1 MRGSYGPAVSAWL
14 RSLNPRLPRSVQML
28 QLGGLFN
35 AIGNGLVL
43 PFTLIYLHNV
53 RDISL
58 GTAGLV
64 VATNAVVSMAAGPF
78 FGMLVD
84 RAGGRRMLAVA
95 LLFLAAGFG
104 LYPLVHEPW
113 LGFAAA
119 ALTGI
124 GNGGFW
130 ASQST
135 LIAGLTPADKRTAAF
150 AMQRVVMN
158 LGIGLGGVAG
168 GLIATTDRPSTF
180 VVLFAGDALTFVI
193 YLAILFSLV
202 PEPGHGRRHGE
213 PPGRYLDVLRHRA
226 FVAVL
231 ALNTAFIFA
240 GMSGF
245 ELLPVYAKNEAGVSE
260 QAIGLVYFAN
270 TIVIVLAQLPIAR
283 LSQGRSR
290 MRTLALMGL
299 VWAVAWA
306 IVPVAGVSLSGTAAA
321 LLIGVAVCVFAVG
334 ECLHGAVQGPLV
346 TDLAEPRLLGRYMAL
361 SALSWQIGF
370 SLGPA
375 VGGFG
380 LAAAPTAVWIVAA
393 LGCGL
398 AGLWALALEPAL
410 PAEARRTP
418 LAVPA

>member
-1 MRGSYGPAVSAWL
+1 MSAWL

-43 PFTLIYLHNV
+43 PFVLIYLHNV

-58 GTAGLV
+58 GTAGLI
-64 VATNAVVSMAAGPF
+64 VATNAFVSMVAGPF

-84 RAGGRRMLAVA
+84 RAGGRRMLAVS
-95 LLFLAAGFG
+95 LVFLAAGFG
-104 LYPLVHEPW
+104 LYPFVHEPW
-113 LGFAAA
+113 LGFVAA

-135 LIAGLTPADKRTAAF
+135 LIAGLTPADKRPAAF

-168 GLIATTDRPSTF
+168 GFVATTDQPATF
-180 VVLFAGDALTFVI
+180 VALFVGDALTFLI
-193 YLAILFSLV
+193 YLAILFALV
-202 PEPGHGRRHGE
+202 PEPGQSRRHGE
-213 PPGRYLDVLRHRA
+213 APGRYLDVLRNRA
-226 FVAVL
+226 LVSVL

-245 ELLPVYAKNEAGVSE
+245 ELLPVYAKNEAGVDE
-260 QAIGLVYFAN
+260 RAIGLIYLAN
-270 TIVIVLAQLPIAR
+270 TLVIVLAQLPIAR

-306 IVPVAGVSLSGTAAA
+306 IVPVAGLSLSGTTAA
-321 LLIGVAVCVFAVG
+321 LLLGVAVCVFAIG
-334 ECLHGAVQGPLV
+334 ECLHGAVQAPLV
-346 TDLAEPRLLGRYMAL
+346 ADLADPRLLGRSMAL

-375 VGGFG
+375 FGGFG
-380 LAAAPTAVWIVAA
+380 LAAAPTAVWLVAGSICA
-393 LGCGL
+393 L
-398 AGLWALALEPAL
+398 ASVWALALEPAL

-418 LAVPA
+418 EAVPA

>member
-1 MRGSYGPAVSAWL
+1 MVGRYL
-14 RSLNPRLPRSVQML
+14 RALNPRLPRSVQML

-43 PFTLIYLHNV
+43 PFSLIYLHNV
-53 RDISL
+53 RGISL
-58 GTAGLV
+58 GTAGLI
-64 VATNAVVSMAAGPF
+64 VATNAFVSIVAGPF
-78 FGMLVD
+78 FGSLVD
-84 RAGGRRMLAVA
+84 RQGGRRMLAVA

-104 LYPLVHEPW
+104 LYPFVHEPW
-113 LGFAAA
+113 LGFVAAT
-119 ALTGI
+119 LTGI

-135 LIAGLTPADKRTAAF
+135 LLASLTRPDQRTATF

-168 GLIATTDRPSTF
+168 GFIATTDSPETF
-180 VVLFAGDALTFVI
+180 VVLFVGDALTFVL
-193 YLAILFSLV
+193 YLGVLWLFV
-202 PEPGHGRRHGE
+202 PEPGHHRRHDE
-213 PPGRYLDVLRHRA
+213 SPGRYLDVLRHRA

-245 ELLPVYAKNEAGVSE
+245 ELLPVYAKNEAAVDE
-260 QAIGLVYFAN
+260 RAIGLIYFAN
-270 TIVIVLAQLPIAR
+270 TLVIVVAQLPIAR
-283 LSQGRSR
+283 LVQGRSR

-306 IVPVAGVSLSGTAAA
+306 IVPIAGISLSGTTAA
-321 LLIGVAVCVFAVG
+321 LLIGVAVCIFAFG

-346 TDLAEPRLLGRYMAL
+346 SDLAVPRLLGRYMAL

-380 LAAAPTAVWIVAA
+380 LAAAPTAVWLTA
-393 LGCGL
+393 GCICAL
-398 AGLWALALEPAL
+398 AGAWALALEPSL
-410 PAEARRTP
+410 PPEAQRTP
-418 LAVPA
+418 AAATA

>member
-1 MRGSYGPAVSAWL
+1 VVGRYL
-14 RSLNPRLPRSVQML
+14 RALNPRLPRSVQML

-53 RDISL
+53 REISL

-64 VATNAVVSMAAGPF
+64 VATNAFVSIVAGPF
-78 FGMLVD
+78 FGSLVD

-95 LLFLAAGFG
+95 LVFLAAGFS
-104 LYPLVHEPW
+104 LYPLVHAPW
-113 LGFAAA
+113 LGFVAAS
-119 ALTGI
+119 LTGI

-130 ASQST
+130 AAQST
-135 LIAGLTPADKRTAAF
+135 LLAGLTRPDQRPAAF

-168 GLIATTDRPSTF
+168 GFVATTEEPRTF
-180 VVLFAGDALTFVI
+180 VILFVGDALTFLV
-193 YLAILFSLV
+193 YLAVLTAFV
-202 PEPGHGRRHGE
+202 PEPGHRSRHDA
-213 PPGRYLDVLRHRA
+213 PGRYLDVLRHKA
-226 FVAVL
+226 FVSVL

-245 ELLPVYAKNEAGVSE
+245 ELLPVYAKNEAGVDE
-260 QAIGLVYFAN
+260 RAIGLVYLAN

-283 LSQGRSR
+283 LVEGRSR
-290 MRTLALMGL
+290 MRALALMGV
-299 VWAVAWA
+299 VWAGAWA
-306 IVPVAGVSLSGTAAA
+306 IVPIAGLSLTGSSAA
-321 LLIGVAVCVFAVG
+321 LLIGVAVCIFAVG

-346 TDLAEPRLLGRYMAL
+346 SDLADRRLLGRYMAL

-380 LAAAPTAVWIVAA
+380 LAAAPTAVWIVAGGVCA
-393 LGCGL
+393 L
-398 AGLWALALEPAL
+398 AGLWALALEPRL

-418 LAVPA
+418 APGLAAGQAG